1 MRHVE
6 LSLLVVALGL
16 GSQRTEAQP
25 EAPLA
30 VTHAVVID
38 GTGGAPLEGAT
49 LVIRG
54 DRIEAVGRDVS
65 VPAGARVIDAS
76 GRTVMPGLAD
86 MHVHLLGGWD
96 GEGEPP
102 VDQLVARAADAGFVD
117 DAAFALSK
125 ARSLTARG
133 YGSRRVRQALLA
145 AGIEEADGEAARE
158 HAREDA
164 VEAALHFAR
173 RRRIGPFAAATPGP
187 KAKEKALAAMV
198 RAGHDFHL
206 SKVIIGLDPGV
217 EFDPQDLES
226 TR

>member
-1 MRHVE
+1 MTGRR
-6 LSLLVVALGL
+6 S
-16 GSQRTEAQP
+16 RKP
-25 EAPLA
+25 RPPL
-30 VTHAVVID
+30 
-38 GTGGAPLEGAT
+38 
-49 LVIRG
+49 
-54 DRIEAVGRDVS
+54 
-65 VPAGARVIDAS
+65 DAS
-76 GRTVMPGLAD
+76 SLKELALAY
-86 MHVHLLGGWD
+86 VARFATSRAKLAAYLRRKVRERGWD